1 MYGNFAMIFRKGE
14 VILKEKVRNLIFI
27 FLGTF
32 FVISLITI
40 QIINIIQIKEDL
52 AITLDLRLLFFQH
65 NLNLF
70 FCVLFL
76 SIIPCIIY
84 LVNLFITTSKNK
96 ENYNKIMNEKEA
108 KKDLNCVQFDADK
121 IKRGEY
127 RSGLP
132 IIVSRNK
139 IWLDP
144 SDSHNLILGTSNSG
158 KTVSILFE
166 MIELTRLAGES
177 AVIVDL
183 KGELSQKTY
192 HKFKRDGYKCYC
204 IDFINPE
211 CSDNWNPFMMGF
223 NEYMKESA
231 KVKEEYK
238 RLEKYI
244 KELKRDFKIKYGEGE
259 EFYTNE
265 LNDNGDPIYVNG
277 KIKTYPNYS
286 KAEEYFND
294 VFNIIFDD
302 TKGDNKIWNDF
313 AKDLAVGIIFYLA
326 RLENVD
332 YMNFDAVKKIID
344 LGDVPFKGRTTYLQK
359 ALEILMR
366 EDPSSKAVE
375 MLSPY
380 VTGAENTKK
389 SIRQVFASSLN
400 RYTMNQD
407 IKNMLASTS
416 SIDFSKI
423 GDEKTVIFLK
433 VHDEKSIYYPLVNL
447 FMSQLYESL
456 IANARQNKELKLK
469 VPINI
474 LWDEFGSSPKF
485 EQIKNL
491 LSAGRSRGIRAT
503 LVIQG
508 YDQIES
514 RYGKDDARG
523 IKNNTMNKV
532 YLLSSDDETLKEIS
546 TLAGKRLIYTNGK
559 PEKEPLFS
567 IERLSKFQLGEALY
581 IRQRKDPFYTNLL
594 PYHDYVFYSDENSIF
609 EVKPRKTAKWFNIQD
624 YIRNATGMV

>member
-1 MYGNFAMIFRKGE
+1 MIFRKGE
-14 VILKEKVRNLIFI
+14 VILKEKIKNLIFI
-27 FLGTF
+27 FLGSF
-32 FVISLITI
+32 FVISLATI
-40 QIINIIQIKEDL
+40 QVINIIQIKENL
-52 AITLDLRLLFFQH
+52 AITLDFRLLFFK
-65 NLNLF
+65 NNFDLF
-70 FCVLFL
+70 SCILFL
-76 SIIPCIIY
+76 SFIPCLIY
-84 LVNLFITTSKNK
+84 LVNLFVVTNKNK

-108 KKDLNCVQFDADK
+108 KKDLNCIQFDADR
-121 IKRGEY
+121 IKQGEH

-144 SDSHNLILGTSNSG
+144 SNSHNLILGTSNSG

-204 IDFINPE
+204 IDFISPE
-211 CSDNWNPFMMGF
+211 CSDNWNPFIMGF
-223 NEYMKESA
+223 IEYMKESD
-231 KVKEEYK
+231 KVKKEYK
-238 RLEKYI
+238 KLEKYI
-244 KELKRDFKIKYGEGE
+244 AQLKRDFKIKYGDNE

-265 LNDNGDPIYVNG
+265 VNENGDPIYVNG
-277 KIKTYPNYS
+277 KIRVYPNYS

-302 TKGDNKIWNDF
+302 IKGDNKVWNDF

-326 RLENVD
+326 RLEKAD
-332 YMNFDAVKKIID
+332 FMNFDAVKKIIN
-344 LGDVPFKGRTTYLQK
+344 LGDIPFKGKTTYLQK

-389 SIRQVFASSLN
+389 SIRQVFSSSLN

-407 IKNMLASTS
+407 IKNMLASTN

-447 FMSQLYESL
+447 FMSQVYESL
-456 IANARQNKELKLK
+456 IANARQNKDLKLK

-485 EQIKNL
+485 EPIKNL
-491 LSAGRSRGIRAT
+491 LSAGRSRGIRVT

-508 YDQIES
+508 YDQLES
-514 RYGKDDARG
+514 KYGKDDARG

-546 TLAGKRLIYTNGK
+546 TLAGKKLLYQNGK
-559 PEKEPLFS
+559 SEDEPLFS

-581 IRQRKDPFYTNLL
+581 IRQRKDPFYTKLL
-594 PYHDYVFYSDENSIF
+594 PYHDYIFYSSENSTF

-624 YIRNATGMV
+624 YIRNTTGMI